1 MQVNSIL
8 FYHLII
14 EMEELPKSLI
24 AGGNTELKKEKMDG
38 QIDIITKV
46 SPFIGEGPNR
56 KGFNVGDFKVI
67 VDSDNL
73 PFNSMDQVD
82 KFLSDLIKFTGD
94 YSGKAQKKDY
104 YVYHPKVMSFIPVKV
119 IPKKANDSQAGGK
132 RKKQNKKTIKRTGGR
147 NTKREIK
154 INRKRTIKNQK
165 V

>member
-1 MQVNSIL
+1 MIT
-8 FYHLII
+8 
-14 EMEELPKSLI
+14 EI
-24 AGGNTELKKEKMDG
+24 AGGNTEPKKEKLDG

-94 YSGKAQKKDY
+94 YSKTPKDKENQKGKDY
-104 YVYHPKVMSFIPVKV
+104 YIYHPKVMSFIPVKV
-119 IPKKANDSQAGGK
+119 MPKKTIDNQAGGK
-132 RKKQNKKTIKRTGGR
+132 RKKQNKKTTKRTGVR
-147 NTKREIK
+147 NTKRERK